1 MENSQCQ
8 GRWYGETPGVRGDA
22 QRANWVVGN
31 EAGEGGPGH
40 AGTGSHSREFHLHP
54 KNAEATGVS

>member
-1 MENSQCQ
+1 M
-8 GRWYGETPGVRGDA
+8 RGDA

-40 AGTGSHSREFHLHP
+40 AGTRSHTVGNFIFTLRTR
-54 KNAEATGVS
+54 EATGVS